1 MTSDRANAAEPD
13 RPAPGFTQEQWVR
26 GQLEHGSDREIAARG
41 PGRDTEELRRAYLDL
56 LKLALCDL
64 AGTHTLT
71 VSRSG
76 DGRATKQP
84 LFTREL
90 AGDELAL
97 RVMGADWP
105 YGGLTMI
112 GLERLDDLQACA
124 ERTVAEGVEGDV
136 IEAGSWRGGASIL
149 IRATL
154 DTLGEDQ
161 RTVWVAD
168 SFQGLPEPDEAFPE
182 DIDLDLSWLGYLA
195 VPQQEVQRYF
205 ERFGLQHG
213 VRFLEGFFDATL
225 PTLADRSWALVRLD
239 GDTYESTWVGLE
251 SLYPGLSQGGFV
263 VIDDYQLIPECRQ
276 AVDDYRRRHG
286 IEDPIE
292 MIDTIGARWRRES
305 TAGPREDSMQPRRR
319 PARPAVARTTE
330 RRDIP
335 TGIPTLRE
343 LQLERKLREMEERHL
358 AAEPA
363 PRRLARRLRK
373 ALSGEGGAS

>member
-1 MTSDRANAAEPD
+1 MTSDRANAAEPE
-13 RPAPGFTQEQWVR
+13 RPAPGFTQEEWVR

-90 AGDELAL
+90 AGDQLAL

-136 IEAGSWRGGASIL
+136 IEAGSWRGGRVDPDPRDA
-149 IRATL
+149 RHA
-154 DTLGEDQ
+154 GEGAQ

-168 SFQGLPEPDEAFPE
+168 SFPGKLF
-182 DIDLDLSWLGYLA
+182 
-195 VPQQEVQRYF
+195 
-205 ERFGLQHG
+205 
-213 VRFLEGFFDATL
+213 
-225 PTLADRSWALVRLD
+225 RSLTRRSPR
-239 GDTYESTWVGLE
+239 TSTW
-251 SLYPGLSQGGFV
+251 
-263 VIDDYQLIPECRQ
+263 
-276 AVDDYRRRHG
+276 
-286 IEDPIE
+286 
-292 MIDTIGARWRRES
+292 T
-305 TAGPREDSMQPRRR
+305 
-319 PARPAVARTTE
+319 
-330 RRDIP
+330 
-335 TGIPTLRE
+335 
-343 LQLERKLREMEERHL
+343 
-358 AAEPA
+358 
-363 PRRLARRLRK
+363 
-373 ALSGEGGAS
+373 